1 MGILAAD
8 MSLSAADYRASERTF
23 QLLTQAAGRAGRGS
37 RPGEVVIQTYQPEHY
52 SIVHAAAQDYEGF
65 YEEEIMYRR
74 LLAYPPAAHIL
85 AVQIGASEEA
95 AGAAL
100 AKRLSLLAGDL
111 PEGSF
116 LIGPAP
122 ASIGK
127 INDVFRFVIYIKS
140 PDYDL
145 LIRIKDRMEKNLKEQ
160 EDRDGRG
167 KTVQFDFDPM
177 NPF

>member
-1 MGILAAD
+1 
-8 MSLSAADYRASERTF
+8 
-23 QLLTQAAGRAGRGS
+23 
-37 RPGEVVIQTYQPEHY
+37 
-52 SIVHAAAQDYEGF
+52 
-65 YEEEIMYRR
+65 MYRR
-74 LLAYPPAAHIL
+74 LLSYPPAVPHSGRPDNVARRRKRR
-85 AVQIGASEEA
+85 
-95 AGAAL
+95 GAAL

-111 PEGSF
+111 PEGSY

-145 LIRIKDRMEKNLKEQ
+145 LIRIKNRMEKNLKEQ

-167 KTVQFDFDPM
+167 KRYSSILTR
-177 NPF
+177 

>member
-1 MGILAAD
+1 MTA
-8 MSLSAADYRASERTF
+8 RQPAS
-23 QLLTQAAGRAGRGS
+23 
-37 RPGEVVIQTYQPEHY
+37 
-52 SIVHAAAQDYEGF
+52 
-65 YEEEIMYRR
+65 M
-74 LLAYPPAAHIL
+74 
-85 AVQIGASEEA
+85 EA

-145 LIRIKDRMEKNLKEQ
+145 LIRIKDRMEKKLKEQ